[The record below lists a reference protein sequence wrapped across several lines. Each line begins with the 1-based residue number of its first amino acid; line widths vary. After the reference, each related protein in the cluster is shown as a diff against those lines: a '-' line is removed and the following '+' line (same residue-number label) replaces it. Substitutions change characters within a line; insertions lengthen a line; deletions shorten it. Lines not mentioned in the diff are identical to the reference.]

1 MKSANYVKRSGVI
14 AGVAATLAFASISF
28 SGIAQARDNVYW
40 SVGVGSPGVGINVGN
55 AVPIYTQPQP
65 VYVQPAPIYIQP
77 QPVYTQPRP
86 NYFYG
91 QPQVVYV
98 QPVQPGWNR
107 EHGRGHERHHGYG
120 GNWNH
125 NGGDRGYWQGQG
137 YTPIY
142 YRR

>member
-40 SVGVGSPGVGINVGN
+40 SVGVGSPGIGVNVGN
-55 AVPIYTQPQP
+55 AIPIYTQP
-65 VYVQPAPIYIQP
+65 
-77 QPVYTQPRP
+77 RP
-86 NYFYG
+86 YYFYG

-98 QPVQPGWNR
+98 QPVSPGWNNGHGHGR
-107 EHGRGHERHHGYG
+107 DRHHEHGEDG

-125 NGGDRGYWQGQG
+125 SGGDRGYWQGQG
-137 YTPIY
+137 YAPTY